1 MSVADMATPPINR
14 AMRVLDRTFFA
25 RTVPTSAARVFNT
38 KDISRCR
45 AELLK
50 TREMLDMDRITPVK
64 SDPNEDKAKAGGKC
78 ILLRPEILHNGSPHP
93 SHNLC
98 ECRV

>member
-1 MSVADMATPPINR
+1 MAAPPINR
-14 AMRVLDRTFFA
+14 AMSVLDRAFFT
-25 RTVPTSAARVFNT
+25 RTVPTSAARIFNT

-50 TREMLDMDRITPVK
+50 TREMLDMDRVTPVK
-64 SDPNEDKAKAGGKC
+64 SDPDDDKAKAGGKC

-93 SHNLC
+93 PHNIC
-98 ECRV
+98 EC

>member
-1 MSVADMATPPINR
+1 MSAADMAAPPINR
-14 AMRVLDRTFFA
+14 AMRVLDRNFFA
-25 RTVPTSAARVFNT
+25 RILPTSAARIFNT

-45 AELLK
+45 ADLAK

-64 SDPNEDKAKAGGKC
+64 PDPVEEQAQAGGRC

-93 SHNLC
+93 SLNIC
-98 ECRV
+98 EC